1 MLSQNE
7 ALDIYKKRNA
17 YIKGHFK
24 LSSGMHSEYYLQS
37 ALVLQYP
44 HDSYLLCESIVEHF
58 STKKIDLVIA
68 PAMGGVLVSYE
79 VARALGNDVK
89 SIFAERVGGKLT
101 LRRGFSIKCDD
112 NVLIVEDVVTTGK
125 SVNETL
131 KLVKKYTDNIAGI
144 GALVDRGGNF
154 DSKGLDYFPLIKL
167 NIINYEPKNCPL
179 CKAGKPLEKP
189 GSRFLSGS
197 EV

>member
-7 ALDIYKKRNA
+7 ALEIYKTRNA

-44 HDSYLLCESIVEHF
+44 HDSSLLCRSIGEYF
-58 STKKIDLVIA
+58 SAKKIDLVIA

-79 VARALGNDVK
+79 TARALGNNVK
-89 SIFAERVGGKLT
+89 SIFAERADGKLS
-101 LRRGFSIKCDD
+101 LRRGFQINKDD

-131 KLVKKYTDNIAGI
+131 ELVKKYTDNIAGI

-167 NIINYEPKNCPL
+167 NIINYEPGNCPL
-179 CKAGKPLEKP
+179 CKKGIPLEKP
-189 GSRFLSGS
+189 GSRFLKK
-197 EV
+197 

>member
-44 HDSYLLCESIVEHF
+44 HDSYLLCESIAEHF

-89 SIFAERVGGKLT
+89 SIFAERVGGNLT

-131 KLVKKYTDNIAGI
+131 ELVKKYTDNIAGI

-154 DSKGLDYFPLIKL
+154 DPKGLDYFPLIKL
-167 NIINYEPKNCPL
+167 NIINYEPENCPL

-189 GSRFLSGS
+189 GSRFLSG
-197 EV
+197 

>member
-44 HDSYLLCESIVEHF
+44 HDSSLLCGSIAEHF

-89 SIFAERVGGKLT
+89 SIFAERVDGKLT
-101 LRRGFSIKCDD
+101 LRRGFSIAKDD

-131 KLVKKYTDNIAGI
+131 ELVKKYTDNIKGI
-144 GALVDRGGNF
+144 GALVDRGGSF

-167 NIINYEPKNCPL
+167 NIINYEPETCPL
-179 CKAGKPLEKP
+179 CKAGKSLEKP
-189 GSRFLSGS
+189 GSRFLKK
-197 EV
+197 

>member
-7 ALDIYKKRNA
+7 ALEIYKTRNA

-44 HDSYLLCESIVEHF
+44 HDSSLLCRSIAEYF
-58 STKKIDLVIA
+58 SAKKIDLVIA

-79 VARALGNDVK
+79 TARALGNNVK
-89 SIFAERVGGKLT
+89 SIFAERVDGELS
-101 LRRGFSIKCDD
+101 LRRGFRINKND

-131 KLVKKYTDNIAGI
+131 ELVKKYTDNIAGI

-154 DSKGLDYFPLIKL
+154 NPKNLDYFPLIKL
-167 NIINYEPKNCPL
+167 NIINYEPDDCPL
-179 CKAGKPLEKP
+179 CKKGIPLEKP
-189 GSRFLSGS
+189 GSRFLRK
-197 EV
+197 